1 MYEWDEAK
9 RHSNRAKHRLDFT
22 AIEGFDWDTAVIERN
37 YRNNEFRL
45 VAIGYI
51 KARLHV
57 VVYTWRGDN
66 RRIISL
72 RKANPRE
79 ERNYVQSREQ
89 R

>member
-9 RHSNRAKHRLDFT
+9 RRANRAKHRLDFT
-22 AIEGFDWDTAVIERN
+22 AIEGFDWDTAVVEPS
-37 YRNNEFRL
+37 YRNNELRL

-51 KARLHV
+51 EARLHV

-72 RKANPRE
+72 RKANHRE
-79 ERNYVQSREQ
+79 ERNYVQQSGKR
-89 R
+89 

>member
-1 MYEWDEAK
+1 MYEWDETK
-9 RHSNRAKHRLDFT
+9 RRANRAKHRLDFA
-22 AIEGFDWDTAVIERN
+22 AIEIFDWDTAVIERN
-37 YRNNEFRL
+37 FRNNELRF

-51 KARLHV
+51 EAQLHV
-57 VVYTWRGDN
+57 AVYTWRGDN

-79 ERNYVQSREQ
+79 ERNYVRSREQ

>member
-1 MYEWDEAK
+1 MYEWDE
-9 RHSNRAKHRLDFT
+9 AKHRLDFT
-22 AIEGFDWDTAVIERN
+22 AIDAFDWDTAVIERN
-37 YRNNEFRL
+37 FRNNELRL

-51 KARLHV
+51 EARLHV

-79 ERNYVQSREQ
+79 ERNYVQSCE
-89 R
+89 

>member
-9 RHSNRAKHRLDFT
+9 RRSNRAKHRLDFT
-22 AIEGFDWDTAVIERN
+22 AIEAIEWATAVIERSH
-37 YRNNEFRL
+37 RNNELRL
-45 VAIGYI
+45 VDIGYI
-51 KARLHV
+51 EARLHV

>member
-9 RHSNRAKHRLDFT
+9 RRANRAKHRLDFT
-22 AIEGFDWDTAVIERN
+22 AIEGFDWDTAVIEPSHR
-37 YRNNEFRL
+37 YNELRL

-51 KARLHV
+51 EARLHV

-72 RKANPRE
+72 RKANHRE
-79 ERNYVQSREQ
+79 ERNYVQR
-89 R
+89 RGKR